1 MAELKKYHLLLV
13 DDNPVNLELLQELI
27 AAHLPQCRTT
37 LAESGARALELAQE
51 LQFDGAFIDMQ
62 MPGMDGIEV
71 CRRLK
76 ASAQTEGIPVVLITA
91 HQSTAELRA
100 EGLDVGAYDFIS
112 QPIRNVELVARIKV
126 LLRIKDVEEK
136 LLKDNQWLETQ
147 DQQKSVALRWV
158 AGLMAEFGDNN
169 PSSNPNELDQLATL
183 LGSDGELNFAG
194 FTGEVFGRFPL
205 SIRRILGLLSLLDEI
220 PVSLAEKL
228 TGSESIR
235 GVLDFFERQNF
246 FVHFTPETDTYQFVN
261 PLKNY
266 LETQSRLVLG
276 DNDRRALY
284 LEAADWWLEHRH
296 PGKAVELLVRAGEF
310 QSAERVVLQV
320 GPSLFGDGFLRGLVC
335 HHAKIVRQGLPSTPW
350 LHAVLAVAELETE
363 PSQALTR
370 LGEVRK
376 VLAAQQ
382 DLPGVLFC
390 ASQEIKAHFLVDGDL
405 QLIAELLQIVET
417 IWSQIASA
425 CDPHI
430 RIQAALFAAL
440 AHLLLGSGQQQADI
454 YLEILLS
461 SRELEQSREYLAW
474 RRIIRGYEFL
484 TAGKWRSGFR
494 ELEQLWGQE
503 HSTDLAT
510 TTLLAGCLVKSLLLE
525 IFDENLGRSE
535 LWTQVKSRVSRV
547 VLQRTVLP
555 LVEQLQKIQSCVS
568 RGDWRAA
575 DDLFVELP
583 VQSRQF
589 SDHLRSLILEQK
601 AQILTLAGQRDSAL
615 SAVQEAI
622 CLRGGQG
629 GFYRLRNA
637 VLMATVCYALGNKAD
652 VCRLLAEV
660 GAEQAQCDDNLLS
673 TMAQLLL
680 VQSCPVAPEMN
691 RDIVLDDLLQ
701 KLARHKL
708 TNFPYWFRPVHSQLL
723 VDELASKMERP
734 QLNQITRKHLHAR
747 LQPDGRLVPLL
758 EIRVL
763 GEFYLSLNGFEVLYK
778 KDLSNSFRQ
787 LLAMLISA
795 PNQQLSQDEVQGV
808 LWPESSTEKSRSKL
822 DTLLLRLRKTL
833 ESVLGEQDAK
843 SYIYLQ
849 RGVLCLD
856 CCMVDATGF
865 DELARQGLRHV
876 RRMEYWQA
884 ELAFRKAFALWHGE
898 FSLGIALDE
907 KSDFFRQ
914 DLLLLYLDAAQ
925 RWVELLLMSG
935 QTEIAAEVARQ
946 ALQTDPTQDQLVR
959 LSRKAY
965 LSLGLNGQAHQV
977 LKDYASALQQDGLDA
992 SEVRDVLASIDVSVD
1007 SRIER
1012 SFGSW

>member
-1 MAELKKYHLLLV
+1 MAGLKKYHLLLV

-37 LAESGARALELAQE
+37 LAESGVRALELAQE
-51 LQFDGAFIDMQ
+51 QRFDGAFIDMQ
-62 MPGMDGIEV
+62 MPGMDGVEV

-76 ASAQTEGIPVVLITA
+76 GSAHTEGLPVVLITA

-100 EGLDVGAYDFIS
+100 EGLDAGAYDFIS

-126 LLRIKDVEEK
+126 LLRIKDVEDK
-136 LLKDNQWLETQ
+136 LLKGNQGLEKQ
-147 DQQKSVALRWV
+147 DQQKTVGLRWV
-158 AGLMAEFGDNN
+158 TGLMSEFGDKN
-169 PSSNPNELDQLATL
+169 PSSNADKLEQLANL

-194 FTGEVFGRFPL
+194 FTGEVFGQFPV
-205 SIRRILGLLSLLDEI
+205 SIRRMLSLLSLFGEI
-220 PVSLAEKL
+220 PGALAEKL

-246 FVHFTPETDTYQFVN
+246 FVHFTPDTDSYQLVN

-266 LETQSRLVLG
+266 LVSQSRLVL
-276 DNDRRALY
+276 DENDRRAAY
-284 LEAADWWLEHRH
+284 LAAADWWLERRH
-296 PGKAVELLVRAGEF
+296 PGKAVELLLQAGAF
-310 QSAERVVLQV
+310 QSAERMVLQV
-320 GPSLFGDGFLRGLVC
+320 GPSLFGDGLLKGLVC
-335 HHAKIVRQGLPSTPW
+335 HHAKIVRQDLPSIPW
-350 LHAVLAVAELETE
+350 LHAILAVAELETE

-370 LGEVRK
+370 LAEIRK
-376 VLAAQQ
+376 VMAAQQ

-405 QLIAELLQIVET
+405 QLIAELLQLVET
-417 IWSQIASA
+417 LWSQIASA

-440 AHLLLGSGQQQADI
+440 AHLLLGSGCQQVDL
-454 YLEILLS
+454 YLEILQS

-474 RRIIRGYEFL
+474 RKIVRGYEFL
-484 TAGKWRSGFR
+484 TAGKWSSGLR
-494 ELEQLWGQE
+494 KLEQLWGQE
-503 HSTDLAT
+503 LSTDLAT

-525 IFDENLGRSE
+525 FLDENLGRRE

-547 VLQRTVLP
+547 VLQGTVLP
-555 LVEQLQKIQSCVS
+555 LVEKLQEIQSCVS
-568 RGDWRAA
+568 RGDWRVA
-575 DDLFVELP
+575 DDLLAELP
-583 VQSRQF
+583 KPSRQI

-615 SAVQEAI
+615 SAVHEAVS
-622 CLRGGQG
+622 LQSGQG

-637 VLMATVCYALGNKAD
+637 VLMATVCSALGNNAD
-652 VCRLLAEV
+652 GCRLLVEV
-660 GAEQAQCDDNLLS
+660 SSEQTQRDDNLLC
-673 TMAQLLL
+673 TMLL
-680 VQSCPVAPEMN
+680 VQSGPVTPEVE
-691 RDIVLDDLLQ
+691 RDIVLGDLLHQ
-701 KLARHKL
+701 LARHKL
-708 TNFPYWFRPVHSQLL
+708 THFPYWFRPVHSKLL

-734 QLNQITRKHLHAR
+734 LLNQFTQKHLHAR
-747 LQPDGRLVPLL
+747 LQPDGKLVPLL

-763 GEFYLSLNGFEVLYK
+763 GEFYLSLNGIEVLYK

-808 LWPESSTEKSRSKL
+808 LWPESSTEKSRSKF

-833 ESVLGEQDAK
+833 EGVLGEQDAK
-843 SYIYLQ
+843 SYLYLQ

-856 CCMVDATGF
+856 CCIVDATRF
-865 DELARQGLRHV
+865 DELARQGLRHA

-884 ELAFRKAFALWHGE
+884 ELAFRKAFALWQGE
-898 FSLGIALDE
+898 FSLGVALDE
-907 KSDFFRQ
+907 RSDFFRQ

-925 RWVELLLMSG
+925 RWVELLMMSG
-935 QTEIAAEVARQ
+935 QAEAAAETARQ

-959 LSRKAY
+959 LCRKAY

-977 LKDYASALQQDGLDA
+977 LKDYAAALQQDGLDA
-992 SEVRDVLASIDVSVD
+992 SEVRDALTSIDESDD
-1007 SRIER
+1007 SLAEPN
-1012 SFGSW
+1012 FGAW